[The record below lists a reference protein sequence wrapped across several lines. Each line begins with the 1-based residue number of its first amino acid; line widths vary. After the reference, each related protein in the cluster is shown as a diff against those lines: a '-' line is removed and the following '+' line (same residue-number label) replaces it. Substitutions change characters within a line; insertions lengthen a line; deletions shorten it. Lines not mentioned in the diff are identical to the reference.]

1 MFLLEPGLQQVT
13 VKAEIPDQYMQT
25 ILRLSLVFAAAGL
38 LIGCGQSGSVSET
51 KMPDPATQPEANAAV
66 FQRTC
71 DGVNAL
77 IERKDYKTASEAIES
92 FKKFKLTPEQ
102 EKIVEQMRARIPK
115 SN

>member
-1 MFLLEPGLQQVT
+1 MCEREMKTFVQLLST
-13 VKAEIPDQYMQT
+13 
-25 ILRLSLVFAAAGL
+25 LVMVGL
-38 LIGCGQSGSVSET
+38 LASCGKSGNTSAEP
-51 KMPDPATQPEANAAV
+51 KMPDPVSQPEANAAV

-71 DGVNAL
+71 GGINGL
-77 IERKDYKTASEAIES
+77 IERKDYKTASEAMES